1 MELTDIR
8 PSTLDDPIRFGGA
21 QPTGVAGILGSGDH
35 KVIGRMFIATAFL
48 MLGAAEVLNTLLHVD
63 YYSAGDTLLFSIHRH
78 NSLFTLQN
86 TAIVYLSLI
95 PLLLGIALVVVP
107 LQIGSRSIA
116 FPRGAAAAYWG
127 YLVSSVLLIVSYLVN
142 GGPYG
147 TNSNAVD
154 LWLLS
159 FILLITSLLL
169 AAVVVV
175 TTVFTQRA
183 PGMIMTRIPLFS
195 WSMVV
200 AGLLWILTLPV
211 LAAMLVLA
219 YVNHHYGGT
228 LMGTTTDGSIYNS
241 VMWTFRQPQIYAV
254 AIPVLGI
261 LGDVATTACRVRN
274 DFRNSISMTLIGL
287 FGILGFGAF
296 AVTSYTTF
304 PAGTVPATSISNP
317 VVIVMSLLVVL
328 PVLGMFGQLA
338 DSLRRG
344 RPYGKPVGG
353 AALPLAASA
362 MLLLL
367 IATLVGAF
375 APISRFHLQDSL
387 YGQAQFG
394 LVTGAAAIGAF
405 AGLFYWASKI
415 VGSRTLDVGGYT
427 TAVFG
432 FLGTLTLGFGGVVAA
447 ITGSSSQHKL
457 GNQVLNTFSAIGA
470 AALAGSLFIGALTLL
485 VAVRGRH
492 SNTPADVWEVG
503 QTLEWATASPPSY
516 ENFLEVPP
524 VRSEAPLAD
533 LRDDLEVAQ

>member
-8 PSTLDDPIRFGGA
+8 PSTNDAIRSGGA
-21 QPTGVAGILGSGDH
+21 QPTGLAGILGSGDH
-35 KVIGRMFIATAFL
+35 KVIGRMFIATSFL

-63 YYSAGDTLLFSIHRH
+63 YYSAGDSLLFSIHRH
-78 NSLFTLQN
+78 DSLFTLQN

-127 YLVSSVLLIVSYLVN
+127 YLVAGVLLIVSYLVD

-159 FILLITSLLL
+159 FILLVASLLL
-169 AAVVVV
+169 GAIVVV

-183 PGMIMTRIPLFS
+183 PGMIMTRIPLLS

-200 AGLLWILTLPV
+200 AGLVWILTLPV
-211 LAAMLVLA
+211 LAAMLVLT
-219 YVNHHYGGT
+219 YVDHHYGGS
-228 LMGTTTDGSIYNS
+228 LMGTAKDGTLYQS
-241 VMWTFRQPQIYAV
+241 VLWSLRQPQIYAV

-287 FGILGFGAF
+287 FGFLGFGAF
-296 AVTSYTTF
+296 TVTMYQTF
-304 PAGTVPATSISNP
+304 PEGTIPATTISNP
-317 VVIVMSLLVVL
+317 VVIIMSILVVL

-344 RPYGKPVGG
+344 RHYGKPVGG

-367 IATLVGAF
+367 IATVVGAF
-375 APISRFHLQDSL
+375 SPIERFHLQGTL
-387 YGQAQFG
+387 YMQAQFS

-415 VGSRTLDVGGYT
+415 IGSRTLDVGGYT

-432 FLGTLTLGFGGVVAA
+432 FLGTVTLGIGGVVAS
-447 ITGSSSQHKL
+447 ITGNSSQHKL
-457 GNQVLNTFSAIGA
+457 GSQVLNTFTAIGA
-470 AALAGSLFIGALTLL
+470 AGLAGSLLIGALTLL
-485 VAVRGRH
+485 VAIRGRH